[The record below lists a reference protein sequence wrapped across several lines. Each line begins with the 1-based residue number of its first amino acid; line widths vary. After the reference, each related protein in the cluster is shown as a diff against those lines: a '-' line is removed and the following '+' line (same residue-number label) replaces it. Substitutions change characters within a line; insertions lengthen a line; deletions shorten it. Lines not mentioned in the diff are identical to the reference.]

1 MHSGSGIVSGRGRN
15 IQVSGPHTFV
25 MSRGV
30 MFCEII
36 GKVQLAGCPEYGVL
50 VLVNAILKP
59 IEAHV
64 NGFGSALF
72 DSVAENA
79 LSALIV
85 CLNGGGRLGV
95 ALGQ

>member
-1 MHSGSGIVSGRGRN
+1 MHSGSVIVSGMGRN
-15 IQVSGPHTFV
+15 KQVSGPHTFV
-25 MSRGV
+25 VSRWV
-30 MFCEII
+30 MFCEVI

-59 IEAHV
+59 IEAYA
-64 NGFGSALF
+64 NGFGSVLF

-85 CLNGGGRLGV
+85 CLNGGGRLGM
-95 ALGQ
+95 A